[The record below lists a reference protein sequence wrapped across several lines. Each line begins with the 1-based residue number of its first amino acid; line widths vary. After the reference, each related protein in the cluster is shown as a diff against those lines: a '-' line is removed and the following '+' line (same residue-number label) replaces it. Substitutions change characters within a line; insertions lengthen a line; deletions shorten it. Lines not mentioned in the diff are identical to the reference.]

1 MTIISGICYN
11 FSEEDRHKALASGLK
26 GDRIMRTIYLIRHGH
41 TDIGPG
47 YKSVCLGRKDVPLIQ
62 EGVKQAER
70 LALYFRDKKID
81 AVYSSPLI
89 RCRETARILTEKSG
103 HKNLPIYIEEDFT
116 EVDTGEWD
124 GLPFTELME
133 KYPEEYAER
142 GKRLGTYVIRGG
154 ESLEKA
160 GERFAGAC
168 EKVLAESSG
177 DILIVAHAGVI
188 RSFLCR
194 LTGTDT
200 DDLLKLVVPAASVT
214 ILEDVEGDSS
224 GGPESRAADS
234 SGGPESREADSFGRS
249 ESRETDENRVAGSKT
264 SLRIRV
270 TGLRPVQSISLSEVD
285 RMWTDC
291 RATAAQRRHME
302 AVAGMA
308 MNLVG
313 YDREQ
318 VRADRLDTAWSFE
331 GAMLNVRAI
340 YYAALLHDIKRSEGG
355 RVHAARGAE
364 YLAGEGYL
372 ELAELVKAHHDPT
385 VFADGK
391 PVSEAEV
398 LFLADKLVMED
409 RMVSIEERFARSRKK
424 CKTPEAIENHERQY
438 RAAMGIREKLR

>member
-1 MTIISGICYN
+1 
-11 FSEEDRHKALASGLK
+11 
-26 GDRIMRTIYLIRHGH
+26 MRTIYLVRHGH
-41 TDIGPG
+41 IDIGPG
-47 YKSVCLGRKDVPLIQ
+47 HKSICLGRKDVPLIN

-70 LALYFRDKKID
+70 LAQYFRDKKID

-89 RCRETARILTEKSG
+89 RCLETARILAEKSG
-103 HKNLPIYIEEDFT
+103 HKDLPIYIEEDFT

-142 GKRLGTYVIRGG
+142 GEHLGTYVIGGG

-160 GERFAGAC
+160 GERFAEAF
-168 EKVLAESSG
+168 EKVLAESYG

-214 ILEDVEGDSS
+214 ILEDMEGDSS
-224 GGPESRAADS
+224 GRPESKEDDGSGESKGKEDDS
-234 SGGPESREADSFGRS
+234 SGGPGNK
-249 ESRETDENRVAGSKT
+249 ETNENRATGIKA
-264 SLRIRV
+264 SLRLRV
-270 TGLRPVQSISLSEVD
+270 TGLRPVQSISLSEVY
-285 RMWTDC
+285 RMWAAC
-291 RATAAQRRHME
+291 RVTAAQRRHME
-302 AVAGMA
+302 AVADMA
-308 MNLVG
+308 MKLIE
-313 YDREQ
+313 YDIAQ
-318 VRADRLDTAWSFE
+318 VRADWLETVRPFGCTK
-331 GAMLNVRAI
+331 LNVRAL
-340 YYAALLHDIKRSEGG
+340 YFAALLHDIKRSEGG
-355 RVHAARGAE
+355 GVHAERGAE

-372 ELAELVKAHHDPT
+372 ELAELVKTHHDPS
-385 VFADGK
+385 VFAEGK
-391 PVSEAEV
+391 PVSEAEL

-409 RMVSIEERFARSRKK
+409 RMVSIEERFAQSRKK

>member
-1 MTIISGICYN
+1 
-11 FSEEDRHKALASGLK
+11 
-26 GDRIMRTIYLIRHGH
+26 MRTIYLVRHGH

-47 YKSVCLGRKDVPLIQ
+47 HKSVCLGRKDVPLEH

-70 LALYFRDKKID
+70 LAQYFRDKKID

-89 RCRETARILTEKSG
+89 RCLETARILAEKSG
-103 HKNLPIYIEEDFT
+103 HKDLPIYIEEDFT

-124 GLPFTELME
+124 GLPFNELME

-142 GKRLGTYVIRGG
+142 GEHLGTYVIPGG

-160 GERFAGAC
+160 GERFAEAF
-168 EKVLAESSG
+168 EKVLAESYG

-214 ILEDVEGDSS
+214 ILEDMEGDSS
-224 GGPESRAADS
+224 GKPESKEDDG
-234 SGGPESREADSFGRS
+234 SGESEGK
-249 ESRETDENRVAGSKT
+249 ETNENRLSGIKA
-264 SLRIRV
+264 SLRLRV
-270 TGLRPVQSISLSEVD
+270 TGLRPVQSISFSEVY
-285 RMWTDC
+285 RMWAAC
-291 RATAAQRRHME
+291 RVTAAQRRHME
-302 AVAGMA
+302 AVADMA
-308 MNLVG
+308 MNLIE
-313 YDREQ
+313 YDIEQ
-318 VRADRLDTAWSFE
+318 VRADWLDTAWSFE
-331 GAMLNVRAI
+331 DIMLNVRAL

-355 RVHAARGAE
+355 GVHAERGAE

-372 ELAELVKAHHDPT
+372 ELAELVKTHHDPS
-385 VFADGK
+385 VFAEGK

-398 LFLADKLVMED
+398 LFLADKLVIED
-409 RMVSIEERFARSRKK
+409 SIVSIEERFARSRKK

>member
-116 EVDTGEWD
+116 EVDIGEWD

-142 GKRLGTYVIRGG
+142 GEHLGTYVIRGG

-224 GGPESRAADS
+224 GGPESR
-234 SGGPESREADSFGRS
+234 
-249 ESRETDENRVAGSKT
+249 ETDENRAAGSKT

-318 VRADRLDTAWSFE
+318 VRADRLDTAWAFE
-331 GAMLNVRAI
+331 DAMLNVRAI

>member
-116 EVDTGEWD
+116 EVDIGEWD

-142 GKRLGTYVIRGG
+142 GEHLGTYVIRGG

-188 RSFLCR
+188 LSFLCR

-224 GGPESRAADS
+224 GGP
-234 SGGPESREADSFGRS
+234 